1 MTFPEM
7 AIARKPDTASI
18 AAHAPGRCAH
28 TPAVRTMRIA
38 ALLLVL
44 LLAWTGPSA
53 SAMTFWALTL
63 PEGRRIVLAEG

>member
-1 MTFPEM
+1 
-7 AIARKPDTASI
+7 
-18 AAHAPGRCAH
+18 
-28 TPAVRTMRIA
+28 MRIA